1 MPIKTFRALLTT
13 GDQITIPLH
22 RAGSNKGFRI
32 HKLQLMPNDIDASTS
47 HESSVQIWK
56 QKQAAAVA
64 DIDFSNDAL
73 LGAAYYVRSL
83 NPSTP
88 YVSTISEETV
98 VFDSEVVTQDIYVT
112 YKDGQGGQLIN
123 YYLELE
129 EVTMS
134 GSEQAVVN
142 FSSALLHGE

>member
-1 MPIKTFRALLTT
+1 MPIKTFRALLND
-13 GDQITIPLH
+13 GDQLTIPLH

-32 HKLQLMPNDIDASTS
+32 HKLQVMPNDVDASTS
-47 HESSVQIWK
+47 HEDSVQIWK

-83 NPSTP
+83 NPSSP
-88 YVSTISEETV
+88 YVALISDETV
-98 VFDSEVVTQDIYVT
+98 VFIYVT
-112 YKDGQGGQLIN
+112 YKSGQGGQSIN

-134 GSEQAVVN
+134 GPEQAAVN
-142 FSSALLHGE
+142 FSAALLHGE